1 ASPASV
7 QPEFHRH
14 FDGSAK
20 ESPPADIGFG
30 GKSPQFPPC
39 RAAASAA
46 QLEDPAAGEQRPE

>member
-1 ASPASV
+1 MKFTPLQITGASPASV

-30 GKSPQFPPC
+30 GGD
-39 RAAASAA
+39 
-46 QLEDPAAGEQRPE
+46 EEI